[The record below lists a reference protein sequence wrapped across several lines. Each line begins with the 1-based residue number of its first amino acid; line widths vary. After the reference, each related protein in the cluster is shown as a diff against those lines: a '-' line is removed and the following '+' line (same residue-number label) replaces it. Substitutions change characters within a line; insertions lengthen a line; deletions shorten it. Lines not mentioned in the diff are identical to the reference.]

1 MPNTARAV
9 TSLKGELGD
18 EVTSVIK
25 ANLDLAD
32 DVDPTA
38 SFVEDLGADSLDAV
52 ELIMTLEEEFDIEI
66 PEDDV
71 VSITNIE
78 SAVKYITEKK
88 GE

>member
-9 TSLKGELGD
+9 TSLNGLED
-18 EVTSVIK
+18 EIAGVIK
-25 ANLDLAD
+25 GQLELDD

-66 PEDDV
+66 PEEDV

-78 SAVKYITEKK
+78 TAVKYITEKK

>member
-9 TSLKGELGD
+9 TSLNGLED
-18 EVTSVIK
+18 EIAGVIK
-25 ANLDLAD
+25 GQLELDD

-78 SAVKYITEKK
+78 TAVKYITEKK